1 MASGRTTDNRISLQP
16 TSLNSDQELSRSS
29 QDPVPP
35 DPRWQVQ
42 PEEVPVKILLFAFMF
57 MFQGYGVMNGNP
69 QHVLKEKLKEM
80 HPQYKKDDDY
90 DSNFAAA
97 TACFQLAKL
106 LMRVCQIAFLVF
118 LPPNGIVYVSY
129 AFMALGISVP
139 ILFVWILGISDLWV
153 VYLQY
158 ICGGI
163 AIGLFEGTFLS
174 CISGLGKST
183 KTVVIMGAPL
193 GFAMHNIVIA
203 TLCTTFSLPTVFYYL
218 WSLACIPVAIFIFYK
233 YAPSQDAAGAGG
245 GKGCGS
251 FLNSMKKGA
260 EWIPMMLPWFVAKF
274 IGNFVLEDGFPLLF
288 NVFVGFN
295 RSVPMWSFDPA
306 TTDPSVTILF
316 EHYTAWYWFVMMALG
331 DTISRR
337 VPHYIKLDSMTSVA
351 FWISC
356 AIAMCL
362 GGESLCWLLIPIISG
377 IAAFIS
383 NFGNGFIYG
392 LSAKFIDAYIP
403 VEHHYAAYNM
413 WCFFGDCGGYAG
425 QGPLSVKLA
434 DSACEGRNYTYMCYH
449 PPPKV
454 STSTLLMSGFGQS
467 PIQRIV

>member
-1 MASGRTTDNRISLQP
+1 MATGPYSIRSVEQD
-16 TSLNSDQELSRSS
+16 DQEQDGSS
-29 QDPVPP
+29 LTGHPKQEEQPP
-35 DPRWQVQ
+35 L
-42 PEEVPVKILLFAFMF
+42 KILLFAFMI
-57 MFQGYGVMNGNP
+57 MFQGYGAMNGNP
-69 QHVLKEKLKEM
+69 QQLLKGKLWPHGATHE
-80 HPQYKKDDDY
+80 Q
-90 DSNFAAA
+90 SIAFA
-97 TACFQLAKL
+97 TATASFQLAKL
-106 LMRVCQIAFLVF
+106 LMRVFQIAFLVF
-118 LPPNGIVYVSY
+118 IQPNGIVYIAYVL
-129 AFMALGISVP
+129 MATGMCVP
-139 ILFVWILGISDLWV
+139 IIFVWFMGITDIWV

-158 ICGGI
+158 ICGGV
-163 AIGLFEGTFLS
+163 AVGLFEGTFLS
-174 CISGLGKST
+174 CISSLGKST

-193 GFAMHNIVIA
+193 GFAVNNIVIA
-203 TLCTTFSLPTVFYYL
+203 TFCSWGLPTVSYYV
-218 WSLACIPVAIFIFYK
+218 WSLACMPVGALIFYT
-233 YAPSQDAAGAGG
+233 YAPAAAAPGSAG
-245 GKGCGS
+245 GKGCGV

-260 EWIPMMLPWFVAKF
+260 EWIPPMLPWFVAKF
-274 IGNFVLEDGFPLLF
+274 IGNFVLEDAFPLLL
-288 NVFVGFN
+288 NVFHGYQGM
-295 RSVPMWSFDPA
+295 VPMWGGPT
-306 TTDPSVTILF
+306 TTDYNLTISLD
-316 EHYTAWYWFVMMALG
+316 HYKAWYWFVMMAAG

-337 VPHYIKLDSMTSVA
+337 VPHYIKLDSAMSCA
-351 FWISC
+351 FWILF
-356 AIAMCL
+356 AIAVCV
-362 GGESLCWLLIPIISG
+362 GGESLNWLLIPILTG